1 MNNNKTTD
9 FLVIGSGIAGL
20 SFALQA
26 AESGKVAILSKQ
38 DASDS
43 NTNFAQGGIACVSG
57 LDDSFELH
65 IKDTLEAGAGL
76 CNKAA
81 VEIMVKEAP
90 AVIKKLVDFGVK
102 FTKLQSKLELGREG
116 GHTRNRII
124 HAKDATGK
132 EIQRALLQ
140 AVKQHPNI
148 TIYENYLALDLL
160 VKHPKPNTWQKHSR
174 CAGAV
179 ALDLNDNNIK
189 IFTSGFTVLC
199 TGGAGRVYK
208 HTTNPE
214 VSTGDGIAM
223 AYRAGAALADL
234 EFVQFHPTT
243 LFHPKADSFLI
254 SEALRGAGAILR
266 NASGEAFMDKHHYMG
281 SLAPRDI
288 IARAIVNE
296 MQKSGKPCVY
306 LDATHIPDSALAD
319 SFPTIYKKC
328 MELGIDIS
336 KKMIPV
342 VPAAHYMCGGVVTD
356 TDGRTSIEKLY
367 AFGEVACTGVHG
379 ANRLASNSLLE
390 AVVFGERAFKSIKK
404 SINKNIAVAAD
415 WNQQMAP
422 ELKSEFAAA
431 NEGKIEILKENIR
444 LLAWENAGIIRYRSQ
459 LRKALKTSAEFIA
472 AANDIYLSSAITPET
487 LELRNL
493 ALVSHL
499 IIKAALMRRKSV
511 GLHCVVDAPAFKKSV
526 SSITI
531 SSSAVEVV

>member
-1 MNNNKTTD
+1 MNTTTD

-26 AESGKVAILSKQ
+26 AESGKVAIISKQ
-38 DASDS
+38 NASDS
-43 NTNFAQGGIACVSG
+43 NTNFAQGGIACVAG

-76 CNKAA
+76 CNKTA

-90 AVIKKLVDFGVK
+90 AVIKKLIDFGVK
-102 FTKLQSKLELGREG
+102 FSKQQNKLELGREG

-132 EIQRALLQ
+132 EIQRALLE

-160 VKHPKPNTWQKHSR
+160 VKHPKPNTWQKNSR

-179 ALDLNDNNIK
+179 ALDLTLNTIK
-189 IFTSGFTVLC
+189 TFTSGYTILC

-208 HTTNPE
+208 HTTNPD

-243 LFHPKADSFLI
+243 LFHPNANSFLI

-266 NASGEAFMDKHHYMG
+266 NSNGEAFMDKQHPMA

-296 MQKSGKPCVY
+296 MQKSGSPCVY
-306 LDATHIPDSALAD
+306 LDATHIPLSVLTY
-319 SFPTIYKKC
+319 SFPTIYNKC
-328 MELGIDIS
+328 LELGIDIS
-336 KKMIPV
+336 KEMIPV

-356 TDGRTSIEKLY
+356 TEARTSIEKLY

-404 SINKNIAVAAD
+404 NLNKNSNIPVD
-415 WNQQMAP
+415 WKQDLFP
-422 ELKSEFAAA
+422 DI
-431 NEGKIEILKENIR
+431 KIEYAGADENTVANLKENIR
-444 LLAWENAGIIRYRSQ
+444 QLIWENASIIRYRSQ
-459 LRKALKTSAEFIA
+459 LRKALKTSAEYIA
-472 AANDIYLSSAITPET
+472 AANDIYLSSAITPST
-487 LELRNL
+487 AELRNL

-499 IIKAALMRRKSV
+499 IIKAALMRRKSC
-511 GLHCVVDAPAFKKSV
+511 GLHYVIDAPSFKKAAN
-526 SSITI
+526 SITI
-531 SSSAVEVV
+531 SSSAVEFVEI